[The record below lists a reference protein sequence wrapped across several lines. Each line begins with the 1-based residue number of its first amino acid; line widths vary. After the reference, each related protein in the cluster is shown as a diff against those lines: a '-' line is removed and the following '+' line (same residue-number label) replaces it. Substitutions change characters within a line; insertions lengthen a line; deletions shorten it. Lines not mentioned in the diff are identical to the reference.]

1 MANKFPCPAKDPVPT
16 IAPIPVPN
24 THSVALNF
32 GAQETIMQVEAIY
45 DNGKLE
51 FVNPL
56 KLKHERVRLLVTVPD
71 EEVDTSLR
79 DLVSEDVLLRARAMR
94 EHLDAVR
101 DAPLLPD
108 DALPDLTP
116 KQIDRIQAFELRE
129 DR

>member
-1 MANKFPCPAKDPVPT
+1 
-16 IAPIPVPN
+16 
-24 THSVALNF
+24 
-32 GAQETIMQVEAIY
+32 MQVEAIY